1 MAITAEMSGQV
12 TAWLQEWRG
21 GDATALE
28 RLMPVVYE
36 ELREVAKRQLL
47 SESPAHTLSATAL
60 VHEVYLRFVQQ
71 RQLGAAD
78 RQHFLALAARTMRR
92 ILVDHARARQRL
104 KRGGS
109 SAHVEVPAAEGEPA
123 LLAPGE
129 VEEVL
134 ALELA
139 LERLAQESER
149 AVRVVECRIFAGL
162 TLEETARVLALSTK
176 SVQRTW
182 TTVVAW
188 LRKEIGDTP
197 LVS

>member
-1 MAITAEMSGQV
+1 MSGQV
-12 TAWLQEWRG
+12 TTWLEQWRS

-28 RLMPVVYE
+28 RLMPVIYD

-47 SESPAHTLSATAL
+47 HESPAHTLSPTAL

-92 ILVDHARARQRL
+92 ILVDHARARHRV

-109 SAHVEVPAAEGEPA
+109 DRRVDVDENEPA

-129 VEEVL
+129 IEEVL

-139 LERLAQESER
+139 LERLAKESER

-162 TLEETARVLALSTK
+162 TLEETARVLSLSSK

-182 TTVVAW
+182 TAVVAW
-188 LRKEIGDTP
+188 LRKEIGDP
-197 LVS
+197 PRLS